1 MSDYITNLRKKIGT
15 QKLIHPAARIL
26 VENEKGEFLFV
37 RKKNKGKLG
46 IPAGGLD
53 PNETIEECIKR
64 EVKEETGIEILELEV
79 VGISS
84 NPKDETITYP
94 NGDIVQY
101 FTIEFYS
108 NSFKGNLQVT
118 DTEEIIKA
126 EFLDKSYLKQLPTSE
141 ISVLE
146 SWEFFRKNG
155 RIMLK

>member
-1 MSDYITNLRKKIGT
+1 M
-15 QKLIHPAARIL
+15 HPAARIL

-37 RKKNKGKLG
+37 RKTNKGKLG

-64 EVKEETGIEILELEV
+64 EVKEETGIEILELKV

-84 NPKDETITYP
+84 NPKSETITYP

-101 FTIEFYS
+101 FTVEFYS
-108 NSFKGNLQVT
+108 NSFKGELQVT

-126 EFLDKSYLKQLPTSE
+126 EFLDKSFLKQLPTSE
-141 ISVLE
+141 ISVVE
-146 SWEFFRKNG
+146 SWAYFQKYG
-155 RIMLK
+155 KVMVK